1 MLKNTK
7 SLLLISISILGLSSC
22 YMYEGPTRI
31 NKRVER
37 VIPPMVEKIKPHV
50 DSKAEYLDKAY
61 KEIQGALPEADVTL
75 IEDSI
80 KVLFPNNIV
89 YKNGELFPSLGY
101 EAPLKSFSQLLK
113 KYKKTNILVTGHT
126 DSKGSEVKNKE
137 ISTLR
142 ATNIRQVIIENGISD
157 SRLKAWGLGSVSPI
171 AENDNEEGREK
182 NRRVEFVVLY
192 DEN

>member
-1 MLKNTK
+1 
-7 SLLLISISILGLSSC
+7 
-22 YMYEGPTRI
+22 MYEGPTRI